1 MTATIET
8 GSETEI
14 QRSRGLGWFSIGL
27 GAAEAIAPGPVGNL
41 IGIDSGARGRNTLR
55 ALGLRELAT
64 GAAILRNPRTPTLT
78 LARVGGDL
86 IDLALLGAALS
97 SSRTN
102 RKRAAAA
109 IAMVAGVAAVDAL
122 VARQLRQRQQS
133 PAERRRASNRVRAA
147 VTVNCGPDEA
157 YDFWHDFRNFPRFM
171 QHVQAVE
178 LLDDGRSHWIANE
191 PGGISLEWTA
201 EITED
206 SPSEVIA
213 WRSVEGAE
221 LPNRGSVRF
230 APAPGDRGTEVSVE
244 MEYDPPGGAVG
255 SIAAKIAALFGQS
268 PSEQI
273 QRDLARFKQVIE
285 TGEVVKSDASIH
297 PGLHPARPSAQ
308 PM

>member
-1 MTATIET
+1 MTATIQMGGET
-8 GSETEI
+8 AV

-27 GAAEAIAPGPVGNL
+27 GAAEAVAPGQIGSL

-64 GAAILRNPRTPTLT
+64 GAAILRNPRKPALT

-109 IAMVAGVAAVDAL
+109 IAMVAGVAAVDAM

-191 PGGISLEWTA
+191 PGGVSLEWTA

-206 SPSEVIA
+206 RPNEVIA

-255 SIAAKIAALFGQS
+255 SFAAKMAALFGQS